1 MPEGGK
7 ISAVSTDQ
15 RDAQEARKKYL
26 NFCVNL
32 VSEERADRLERE
44 RERRGHASQAET
56 LRALIDEAA
65 AK

>member
-1 MPEGGK
+1 MVDFV
-7 ISAVSTDQ
+7 SVSTDQ
-15 RDAQEARKKYL
+15 RDTQGAKSARKYL
-26 NFCVNL
+26 SLHVNL
-32 VSEERADRLERE
+32 VSEERADRLEAV